1 MNEKTISEE
10 TITKMVSA
18 AQNISDDSTLM
29 RQKLVAIADAL
40 QPLIQTAG
48 IEFMGDSRT
57 YAYHD
62 DPLTWM
68 DRGLYHWLGVCR
80 CYDGLGIMVVASEG
94 RPVVFANTTRVNI
107 ENTIEKFPAFLVA
120 YGEKLEQRHLCYA
133 SLREKTA
140 AMLKIVEG

>member
-1 MNEKTISEE
+1 
-10 TITKMVSA
+10 
-18 AQNISDDSTLM
+18 
-29 RQKLVAIADAL
+29 
-40 QPLIQTAG
+40 
-48 IEFMGDSRT
+48 
-57 YAYHD
+57 
-62 DPLTWM
+62 
-68 DRGLYHWLGVCR
+68 
-80 CYDGLGIMVVASEG
+80 MVVASEG